1 MKRFI
6 IWILFLFI
14 FISGVFSQ
22 EVSEKK
28 EIAIFKLS
36 YTDWSIP
43 EGALGMVDQSIQNV
57 FINLKRFN
65 IIGMTHRLNSDDIEA
80 FIDEIKKVKSS
91 NIDIPESVRLGE
103 ETFTEA
109 DFNKLVGSFIIVIP
123 AMTYFDMKSD
133 DSGSYA
139 AEIETSFTFINV
151 NEGRAMAAFS
161 IKTSGT
167 DDTGKSA
174 VKNAVEDIPLQLSYE
189 IRKIPEFQLKTG
201 IIDVSGRDVI
211 IELGNNMGVKL
222 GDEFY
227 LTTSQVL
234 SSGHTVERNSGL
246 LVVKEV
252 NEEVSTA
259 QVFYS
264 KKKPAIGDQLKEI
277 PRLGFETAVYANYI
291 NSKESVLALGLRQIV
306 ARGFFSVRPF
316 VGAEIPIGVESF
328 YIFFPV
334 NVYIGGE
341 MNWYFGRLHV
351 TPSVDVAM
359 GMLIPVVKEYDDYV
373 IYSSVGGHARF
384 SVSYMMSDSIK
395 IFMEGGYATMFAVS
409 NLFDSYNG
417 LFVGGGLT
425 FKY

>member
-1 MKRFI
+1 
-6 IWILFLFI
+6 
-14 FISGVFSQ
+14 
-22 EVSEKK
+22 
-28 EIAIFKLS
+28 
-36 YTDWSIP
+36 
-43 EGALGMVDQSIQNV
+43 
-57 FINLKRFN
+57 
-65 IIGMTHRLNSDDIEA
+65 
-80 FIDEIKKVKSS
+80 
-91 NIDIPESVRLGE
+91 
-103 ETFTEA
+103 
-109 DFNKLVGSFIIVIP
+109 
-123 AMTYFDMKSD
+123 MTYFDMKSD

-306 ARGFFSVRPF
+306 ARGFSRSVRLSELRF
-316 VGAEIPIGVESF
+316 RLVWNRSISF
-328 YIFFPV
+328 S
-334 NVYIGGE
+334 
-341 MNWYFGRLHV
+341 R
-351 TPSVDVAM
+351 
-359 GMLIPVVKEYDDYV
+359 
-373 IYSSVGGHARF
+373 
-384 SVSYMMSDSIK
+384 
-395 IFMEGGYATMFAVS
+395 
-409 NLFDSYNG
+409 
-417 LFVGGGLT
+417 
-425 FKY
+425 